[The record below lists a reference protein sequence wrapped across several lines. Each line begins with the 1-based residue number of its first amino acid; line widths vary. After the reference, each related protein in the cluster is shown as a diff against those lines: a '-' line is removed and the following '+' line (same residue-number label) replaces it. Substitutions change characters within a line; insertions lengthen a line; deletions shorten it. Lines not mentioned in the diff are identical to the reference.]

1 MRLLLLVLLA
11 VHTLADPHQLQRA
24 RRSTVQP
31 GAPQPKEQIGDEDE
45 EFWKSKADAELE
57 KALSME
63 PNTGVAKNIIIFI
76 GDGMSLP
83 TVTAARVFKGQKERN
98 DGNWAELAWEA
109 FPHVGLSKTYCANY
123 MVPDSAA
130 TASAMYSGVKT
141 TFYTMGYNS
150 SVQAGSP
157 ASASK
162 EAEVETI
169 LDWAQAAGKRT
180 GFVTTTRMSHATPAA
195 LYAKTVYRFW
205 EGDHDITKSVE
216 KNETSQEDID
226 KNNVKDISRQ
236 LVESEAGNKLDI
248 MLGGGR
254 ASFLPWS
261 RKPQIVVNKTDA
273 PGFDYEDENDIWD
286 NYRDDDRDL
295 LAEWENNTSHGKR
308 KYIDTKELLLA
319 DDLTDNDQV
328 MGIFTNS
335 YMVWDDMAEAKN
347 KPTIAEMAKTAVNF
361 LQAKAGQ
368 EGFFI
373 MIEGGRIDAAHHN
386 GHAVRALSETLA
398 LEKAIEQVVKLV
410 NPEETLILVTADHA
424 HTMSIG
430 GYTNREYNIT
440 GSIDGDDNE
449 VMSILSYGNG
459 PGFRN
464 LMTEGKGNF
473 TQIDRANV
481 TLAKNASAPLKFRQ
495 PSASP
500 LKSETHGGD
509 DVGIWAQGPWSHLIH
524 GVHEQ
529 SYIATV
535 MSYAGCLGKHEAR
548 PGCPRRKLRSRS
560 SATSNYLQQSALLL
574 IVACTLL
581 LNSFSVI

>member
-1 MRLLLLVLLA
+1 MRLLPLVLLA
-11 VHTLADPHQLQRA
+11 VHTIADPHQLQRA
-24 RRSTVQP
+24 RRSTDQP

-45 EFWKSKADAELE
+45 EFWKSKAEAELE

-141 TFYTMGYNS
+141 TFFTMGYNS
-150 SVQAGSP
+150 SVQVSSP

-226 KNNVKDISRQ
+226 NNNVKDISRQ

-261 RKPQIVVNKTDA
+261 RKPQNITPTA

-347 KPTIAEMAKTAVNF
+347 KPTIAEMASTAVNF

-398 LEKAIEQVVKLV
+398 FEKAIEEVVKSV
-410 NPEETLILVTADHA
+410 NLEETLILVTADHA

-464 LMTEGKGNF
+464 LMTEGEGNF

-481 TLAKNASAPLKFRQ
+481 TLEKNASAPLKFRQ

-548 PGCPRRKLRSRS
+548 PGCPKRKLRSRS

-581 LNSFSVI
+581 LNSVI